1 MTLNSTNDGALTTS
15 LGNLIQGL
23 TILTIKFFFLM
34 HNPKHSK
41 IIRERETYPSVD
53 VVQDMGWFSGLHVHI
68 ASSCS
73 IFVHPYSQVL
83 LPRSAFNPTVHQ
95 FVLILGIT

>member
-1 MTLNSTNDGALTTS
+1 MTLNTTNDGALTTS
-15 LGNLIQGL
+15 LGSLIQGL
-23 TILTIKFFFLM
+23 TIKIFFLM

-41 IIRERETYPSVD
+41 SIRERENYPSFD
-53 VVQDMGWFSGLHVHI
+53 VVQDMGWLSGLHVHI

-83 LPRSAFNPTVHQ
+83 LPRATFNPTVPQ
-95 FVLILGIT
+95 FVLILGII